1 MVEVQKSSSTA
12 TAILLSAGG
21 GSRFSGKNHKL
32 MTPICG
38 QSTFAWS
45 LQHLLEAEFRQIIIV
60 TGAIDLSTQIA
71 SANTDPRA
79 LAPARASIHVVDNP
93 NWQIGMASSLQCGL
107 SEAQRLGAD
116 AVVIGLADQPTIFA
130 SSWQR
135 VANSQSPLAVAT
147 YDGVRGNPVR
157 VHAELWQLLPVDG
170 DDGARILFN
179 SHKDLLEEV
188 ACDGSSH
195 DLDTTDDIEKLT
207 ALLSR

>member
-12 TAILLSAGG
+12 TAVLLSAGG

-79 LAPARASIHVVDNP
+79 LAPARASIYVVDNP

-116 AVVIGLADQPTIFA
+116 AVVIGLADQPTIFS

>member
-1 MVEVQKSSSTA
+1 
-12 TAILLSAGG
+12 
-21 GSRFSGKNHKL
+21 

-79 LAPARASIHVVDNP
+79 LAPARASIYVVDNP

-116 AVVIGLADQPTIFA
+116 AVVIGLADQPTIFS

>member
-1 MVEVQKSSSTA
+1 MVVVQKNSSTA
-12 TAILLSAGG
+12 TAVLLSAGG
-21 GSRFSGKNHKL
+21 GSRFSGTKHKL
-32 MTPICG
+32 LTQICG

-60 TGAIDLSTQIA
+60 TGAVDLSTQIA

-79 LAPARASIHVVDNP
+79 LARASIHVVDNP
-93 NWQIGMASSLQCGL
+93 NWQIGMASSLHCGL